1 MPKKKTEAPDPAA
14 RRKVAEK
21 KLEGIKDKINAR
33 LEKAAVQENKA
44 DDHRLAAAI
53 HLEEARQACKGTPIK
68 FRDWVDKNVSQS
80 YETVKTLVRIG
91 AAENPKLALEDLR
104 NKSAK
109 ANREARAR
117 AKKKKPPTVSREPA
131 APSSS
136 EEAAPV
142 GGDIPVH
149 TLLDQVKTAF
159 DGLGARDKL
168 QLIAYAAADT
178 GVVATFEG
186 HALKEKRS

>member
-1 MPKKKTEAPDPAA
+1 MPKKKAETKKPDQNAK
-14 RRKVAEK
+14 RQVAEK

-33 LEKAAVQENKA
+33 LEKASVQEGKA

-53 HLEEARQACKGTPIK
+53 HLEEARQACKGTSIK

-117 AKKKKPPTVSREPA
+117 AKKKKPPKVSRETA
-131 APSSS
+131 ASSS
-136 EEAAPV
+136 EEVEPS
-142 GGDIPVH
+142 DEEIPVR

-168 QLIAYAAADT
+168 QLIAYAARET
-178 GVVATFEG
+178 GVKATFEG
-186 HALKEKRS
+186 HALKEKT

>member
-1 MPKKKTEAPDPAA
+1 MPKKKTKTKKPDQNTK
-14 RRKVAEK
+14 RQVAER
-21 KLEGIKDKINAR
+21 KLDGIKVKINAR

-53 HLEEARQACKGTPIK
+53 HLEEARRTCKGTSIK
-68 FRDWVDKNVSQS
+68 FRKWVDDNVSQS
-80 YETVKTLVRIG
+80 YETVRTLVRIG

-117 AKKKKPPTVSREPA
+117 AKKKKPSTVSRETS
-131 APSSS
+131 APSS
-136 EEAAPV
+136 EE
-142 GGDIPVH
+142 DIPVR
-149 TLLDQVKTAF
+149 TLLDQVKVAF

-186 HALKEKRS
+186 HPLKEKRG